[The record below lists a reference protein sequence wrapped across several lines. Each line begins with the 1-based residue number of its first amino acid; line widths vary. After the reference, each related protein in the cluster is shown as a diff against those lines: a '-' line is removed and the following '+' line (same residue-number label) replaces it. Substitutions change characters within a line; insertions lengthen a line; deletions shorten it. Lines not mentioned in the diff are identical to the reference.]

1 VESLSYAAAVAAAI
15 CYGFANVLQARGVR
29 EVERAE
35 GVDPKL
41 LVRVSHSTTFLFG
54 AAIDFSGFVLQ
65 LIALRALPLFQ
76 VQATVTSNLAVAA
89 LLATILLGERLGW
102 PEWAAVAAV
111 CLGLSLLAI
120 SAGAE
125 GSDDVPKG
133 LYFALALA
141 LGGLVVV
148 AMAARFLPGRTKAA
162 WLGAAAGLAFGIV
175 ALSARTLPDFG
186 FGLLSTPAT
195 YFVIFAG
202 VLGFLL
208 FATALQDGA
217 VTTATSAMVVGETL
231 IPASIG
237 VFVLGDRA
245 RPGLTWLAAIGFV
258 LAVSGAITLSRF
270 GEAKQRPAAL

>member
-1 VESLSYAAAVAAAI
+1 VAAAI

-29 EVERAE
+29 EVGRAE

-41 LVRVSHSTTFLFG
+41 LVRVSHSPTFLIG
-54 AAIDFSGFVLQ
+54 AGIDFSGFVLH

-89 LLATILLGERLGW
+89 LLATILLGERLGG

-125 GSDDVPKG
+125 GGKVAPRG
-133 LYFALALA
+133 LYFGLAIA
-141 LGGLVVV
+141 QAGLVVV
-148 AMAARFLPGRTKAA
+148 AMAARFLPKRTKAA
-162 WLGAAAGLAFGIV
+162 WIGAAAGLAFGTV

-186 FGLLSTPAT
+186 FALLTTPPT
-195 YFVIFAG
+195 YFVIFGGA
-202 VLGFLL
+202 LGFLL

-231 IPASIG
+231 IPATVG
-237 VFVLGDRA
+237 VLVLGDRA
-245 RPGLTWLAAIGFV
+245 RPGLTWLAVIGFA
-258 LAVSGAITLSRF
+258 LAVAGAVTLSRF
-270 GEAKQRPAAL
+270 GEAKQRPATL